1 MKIVLDTNIL
11 LVSISR
17 KSAHHWVFKS
27 LVDGYFTLCVTTD
40 ILSEYAEIIEK
51 HMNKDIA
58 DAVLLALLELS
69 NVERTEVYFKWNL
82 LGDKDD
88 NKFCD
93 CVVAGGAN
101 YLVTQDKD
109 FRILAKSPFPKVS
122 VLSLSQFKAI
132 LAEQKNTDT

>member
-17 KSAHHWVFKS
+17 KSAHHWIFKS
-27 LVDGYFTLCVTTD
+27 LVDGHFTLCVTTD
-40 ILSEYAEIIEK
+40 ILSEYAEIIEE

-69 NVERTEVYFKWNL
+69 NVEKTEVYFKWNL

-109 FRILAKSPFPKVS
+109 FSVLANTPFPKVS
-122 VLSLSQFKAI
+122 VLSLSQFKAV
-132 LAEQKNTDT
+132 LAEQKSTEA